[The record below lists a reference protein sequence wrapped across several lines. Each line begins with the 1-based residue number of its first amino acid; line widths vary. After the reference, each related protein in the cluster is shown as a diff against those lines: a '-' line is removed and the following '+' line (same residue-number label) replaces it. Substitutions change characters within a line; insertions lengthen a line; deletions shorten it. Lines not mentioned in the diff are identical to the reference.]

1 MTLTRAQRRFV
12 RERAESCCEYCRESA
27 SSGTV
32 SFHVDHIIPVKHGG
46 TDEPDN
52 LCFSCFNCNMYKSH
66 DLTGI
71 DPATN
76 QITPLY
82 NPRQQIWDE
91 HFELRTDMR
100 ISGITP
106 EGRTTVRVLQI
117 NLNERV
123 ESRQA
128 LAELSEYPCWKD

>member
-1 MTLTRAQRRFV
+1 
-12 RERAESCCEYCRESA
+12 
-27 SSGTV
+27 
-32 SFHVDHIIPVKHGG
+32 
-46 TDEPDN
+46 
-52 LCFSCFNCNMYKSH
+52 MYKSH

-71 DPATN
+71 DPATD

-91 HFELRTDMR
+91 HFALRADMR
-100 ISGITP
+100 ISGLTP

-128 LAELSEYPCWKD
+128 LAELSEYPCRKD